1 MDDDER
7 VAATAAVFGRTAPTY
22 DSVIPFFTTFG
33 RRLVEIAG
41 VAGGESVLDVAC
53 GRGASLIPA
62 AERTGPTGRV
72 LGVDLA
78 EEMLAALGADL
89 ERAGL
94 AHAEVRRMDARA
106 LDLPDQAFDA
116 VLCGFT
122 LHLVPDPHLVLTGFR
137 RVLRV
142 GGRCAVSVPAGAGPE
157 WDFFGELMRELA
169 PRAIRPLPPPPG
181 SAPELSPLL
190 RRAGFSDVEQVEE
203 TVSFSFDGPEAW
215 WAWVWTQGMR
225 AALEALP
232 QDAVADFKAAAFER
246 LASRPAGDG
255 IALHQRARF
264 ALGRRAA

>member
-1 MDDDER
+1 MTDSPPR
-7 VAATAAVFGRTAPTY
+7 AAARVFGRSAATY
-22 DSVIPFFTTFG
+22 DTVIPFFARFG
-33 RRLVEIAG
+33 ERLVEHAG
-41 VAGGESVLDVAC
+41 VGPGDRVLDLAC
-53 GRGASLIPA
+53 GLGASALPA
-62 AERTGPTGRV
+62 ASRV
-72 LGVDLA
+72 GSQGVVVGVDLA
-78 EEMLAALGADL
+78 PEMVVGLRANASRAGGRVAALVAD
-89 ERAGL
+89 AAAPPL
-94 AHAEVRRMDARA
+94 APGR
-106 LDLPDQAFDA
+106 FDV
-116 VLCGFT
+116 VLCGFGVMF
-122 LHLVPDPHLVLTGFR
+122 LERPGDALARWRALLAPR
-137 RVLRV
+137 
-142 GGRCAVSVPAGAGPE
+142 GRCALSVPTGAGPE

-203 TVSFSFDGPEAW
+203 TASFTFDGPEAW

-264 ALGRRAA
+264 ALGRRTA